1 MSFYLETRRNDSY
14 LWPEPLESMSQLLG
28 GGESMGLAP
37 KMPHLTMPDVLF
49 IALVMA
55 LPKGSRP
62 WGIVTWMA
70 VMFRM
75 SRPSV
80 YALSHR
86 THARLLAPEF
96 QEERLL
102 PSTTVTLSKEQLKR
116 IVLTAAFPGKVALR
130 PMQKLLAEA
139 FDQERSL
146 GWLSGLINEAGA
158 RAGQVLAQINLSPL
172 GIVIAARDETFW
184 HDHPILLVI
193 DPMSSVIMRAIVTS
207 DCQADTWGIVLLMCQ
222 DQGVTLGGLVED
234 MAKMYAKSQ
243 KEAGLELDVQK
254 DAWHI
259 EQDGGQVRKDLERL
273 AAAATKQVLKLE
285 KTLLKAW
292 DDILFEQEY
301 IPAVV
306 KEEQLCEQSTAFSN
320 WLGHLCDA
328 LEVVDWRSGE
338 IRDRETNAWLLEE
351 TLLTMEKIDQPRV
364 QSWVKTLRNHQPN
377 MLTYLDW
384 LAAALALY
392 RAELAQLIDCPVE
405 QTRFMRQVARCWRLK
420 QAQINNQS
428 QFNTAALSAQA
439 EMEAM
444 VADSPI
450 RQQMAQKLMNIL
462 DGAHRASSLIECI
475 NGLLK
480 QFLLNRRWCPDSES
494 LQHYL
499 NLFTLWHNMRVYERG
514 KRQGHSPYQ
523 LAGIDPGSDDWLDLL
538 GYTVA

>member
-1 MSFYLETRRNDSY
+1 MSFYLETRRSDSY
-14 LWPEPLESMSQLLG
+14 LWPEALESVSQLLG
-28 GGESMGLAP
+28 GGESTGLAP

-55 LPKGSRP
+55 LPRGYRP

-80 YALSHR
+80 YALSRR
-86 THARLLAPEF
+86 THARLLAPEV

-102 PSTTVTLSKEQLKR
+102 PSTTVTLSDERLKR
-116 IVLTAAFPGKVALR
+116 IVLTAAFPGKIALR
-130 PMQKLLAEA
+130 PMQKLLTEA
-139 FDQERSL
+139 CDEERSL
-146 GWLSGLINEAGA
+146 GWLSGLINEAGV
-158 RAGQVLAQINLSPL
+158 RAGQVLEQIDTSPP
-172 GIVIAARDETFW
+172 GTVIVVRDETFW

-193 DPMSSVIMRAIVTS
+193 DPMSSVILRAIVAP

-234 MAKMYAKSQ
+234 MAKMYPKSQ
-243 KEAGLELDVQK
+243 KEAGLKLDVQK
-254 DAWHI
+254 DVWHL
-259 EQDGGQVRKDLERL
+259 ERDGGQVRKDLERL
-273 AAAATKQVLKLE
+273 ALAATKQVLKLE

-292 DDILFEQEY
+292 DDALFEQKY
-301 IPAVV
+301 MPAVA
-306 KEEQLCEQSTAFSN
+306 KEERLYEQHAAFTN
-320 WLGHLCDA
+320 WFGHLCDA

-338 IRDRETNAWLLEE
+338 IRDRETNGWLLEE
-351 TLLTMEKIDQPRV
+351 TLLAMEKIDQPRV
-364 QSWVKTLRNHQPN
+364 QSWVKTLRRHQPN

-384 LAAALALY
+384 LAAALAPY
-392 RAELAQLIDCPVE
+392 RRELAQLIDCPVE
-405 QTRFMRQVARCWRLK
+405 QMRFMRQIARDWRLK

-428 QFNTAALSAQA
+428 QFNTAASSAQA
-439 EMEAM
+439 EMEALL
-444 VADSPI
+444 ADSPL
-450 RQQMAQKLMNIL
+450 RQQMAQKLMKIL

-480 QFLLNRRWCPDSES
+480 QFLLNRRWCPDPES
-494 LQHYL
+494 LQRYL

-514 KRQGHSPYQ
+514 KRQGQSPYQ

-538 GYTVA
+538 GYTAA

>member
-1 MSFYLETRRNDSY
+1 MSFYLEPRRNDSY

-37 KMPHLTMPDVLF
+37 KMPHLTLPDVLF
-49 IALVMA
+49 ISLVMA

-70 VMFRM
+70 VMFRI

-86 THARLLAPEF
+86 THARLLTPEI
-96 QEERLL
+96 QEERFL
-102 PSTTVTLSKEQLKR
+102 PSTTVTLSSEQLKR
-116 IVLTAAFPGKVALR
+116 FVLTAAFPGKIALR

-139 FDQERSL
+139 FDQERSV
-146 GWLSGLINEAGA
+146 GWLSGLINEAGV
-158 RAGQVLAQINLSPL
+158 RAGQVLEQINLSPL

-184 HDHPILLVI
+184 HDHPVFLVI
-193 DPMSSVIMRAIVTS
+193 DPMSSVIMRAIVAP

-222 DQGVTLGGLVED
+222 DQGVTFGGLVED
-234 MAKMYAKSQ
+234 MAKMYPKSQ

-259 EQDGGQVRKDLERL
+259 ERDGGQVRKDLERL
-273 AAAATKQVLKLE
+273 ALAATKQVLNLE
-285 KTLLKAW
+285 KTLLKTWNDA
-292 DDILFEQEY
+292 LFEQKY

-306 KEEQLCEQSTAFSN
+306 KEEQLYEQHAAFTN
-320 WLGHLCDA
+320 WFSHLCDA

-351 TLLTMEKIDQPRV
+351 TLLALEKIDQSRV
-364 QSWVKTLRNHQPN
+364 QSWVKTLRAHQPN

-384 LAAALALY
+384 LAAALAPY

-405 QTRFMRQVARCWRLK
+405 QMRFMRQVARCWRLK
-420 QAQINNQS
+420 QATINNQS
-428 QFNTAALSAQA
+428 QFNTAASSAQA
-439 EMEAM
+439 EVEALI
-444 VADSPI
+444 ADSPV
-450 RQQMAQKLMNIL
+450 RQQMAQKLLAIL

-480 QFLLNRRWCPDSES
+480 QSLLNRRWCPSLES

-514 KRQGHSPYQ
+514 KRQGQSPYQ
-523 LAGIDPGSDDWLDLL
+523 LAGIDPGSDDWLELL

>member
-1 MSFYLETRRNDSY
+1 MSFYLEPRRNDSY

-37 KMPHLTMPDVLF
+37 KMPHLTLPDVLF
-49 IALVMA
+49 ISLVMA

-70 VMFRM
+70 VMFRI

-86 THARLLAPEF
+86 THARLLTPEI
-96 QEERLL
+96 QEERFL
-102 PSTTVTLSKEQLKR
+102 PSTTVTLSSEQLKR
-116 IVLTAAFPGKVALR
+116 FVLTAAFPGKIALR

-139 FDQERSL
+139 FDQERSV
-146 GWLSGLINEAGA
+146 GWLSGLINEAGV
-158 RAGQVLAQINLSPL
+158 RAGQVLEQINLSPL

-184 HDHPILLVI
+184 HDHPVFLVI
-193 DPMSSVIMRAIVTS
+193 DPMSSVIMRAIVAP

-222 DQGVTLGGLVED
+222 DQGVTFGGLVED
-234 MAKMYAKSQ
+234 MAKMYPKSQ

-259 EQDGGQVRKDLERL
+259 ERDGGQVRKDLERL
-273 AAAATKQVLKLE
+273 ALAATKQVLNLE
-285 KTLLKAW
+285 KTLLKTWNDA
-292 DDILFEQEY
+292 LFEQKY

-306 KEEQLCEQSTAFSN
+306 KEEQLYEQHAAFTN
-320 WLGHLCDA
+320 WFSHLCDA

-351 TLLTMEKIDQPRV
+351 TLLALEKIDQSRV
-364 QSWVKTLRNHQPN
+364 QSWVKTLRAHQPN

-384 LAAALALY
+384 LAAALAPY
-392 RAELAQLIDCPVE
+392 QAELAQLIDCPVE
-405 QTRFMRQVARCWRLK
+405 QMRFMRQVARCWRLK
-420 QAQINNQS
+420 QATINNQS
-428 QFNTAALSAQA
+428 QFNTAASSAQA
-439 EMEAM
+439 EVEALI
-444 VADSPI
+444 ADSPV
-450 RQQMAQKLMNIL
+450 RQQMAQKLLAIL

-480 QFLLNRRWCPDSES
+480 QFLLNRRWCPSLES

-514 KRQGHSPYQ
+514 KRQGQSPYQ
-523 LAGIDPGSDDWLDLL
+523 LAGIDPGSDDWLELL

>member
-28 GGESMGLAP
+28 GGESMELAP
-37 KMPHLTMPDVLF
+37 KMPHLTLPDVLF

-96 QEERLL
+96 REERLL
-102 PSTTVTLSKEQLKR
+102 PSTTVTLSSEQLKR

-139 FDQERSL
+139 FDQERSV

-158 RAGQVLAQINLSPL
+158 RAGQVLEQINLSPL
-172 GIVIAARDETFW
+172 GIVIAVRDETFW

-193 DPMSSVIMRAIVTS
+193 DPISSVIIRAIVTP
-207 DCQADTWGIVLLMCQ
+207 DCQADTWGIVFLMCQ

-234 MAKMYAKSQ
+234 MAKMYPKSQ
-243 KEAGLELDVQK
+243 QEAGLEVDVQK
-254 DAWHI
+254 DVWHI
-259 EQDGGQVRKDLERL
+259 ERDGGQVRKDLHRL
-273 AAAATKQVLKLE
+273 AATATKQVLNLE

-292 DDILFEQEY
+292 DDVLFEKKY
-301 IPAVV
+301 IPAVA
-306 KEEQLCEQSTAFSN
+306 KEEQSYEQLGAFSN
-320 WLGHLCDA
+320 WLDHLCDA

-351 TLLTMEKIDQPRV
+351 TLLAMEEIDQPRV
-364 QSWVKTLRNHQPN
+364 QSWVKTLRRHMPN

-384 LAAALALY
+384 LGAALAPY
-392 RAELAQLIDCPVE
+392 RAELAQLIDSPVE
-405 QTRFMRQVARCWRLK
+405 QTHFMRQVARCWRLK
-420 QAQINNQS
+420 QAQINNHS
-428 QFNTAALSAQA
+428 QFNTAAAAAQA
-439 EMEAM
+439 EMDALL
-444 VADSPI
+444 VDSPV
-450 RQQMAQKLMNIL
+450 RQQMAQELTQIL
-462 DGAHRASSLIECI
+462 DGAHRASSLVECI
-475 NGLLK
+475 NGQIK
-480 QFLLNRRWCPDSES
+480 QFLLNRRWCPDLES
-494 LQHYL
+494 LQRYL

-514 KRQGHSPYQ
+514 KRQGQSPYQ
-523 LAGIDPGSDDWLDLL
+523 LAGIDPGCDDWLDLL
-538 GYTVA
+538 GYTAA

>member
-1 MSFYLETRRNDSY
+1 MSFYLEPRRNDSY

-37 KMPHLTMPDVLF
+37 KMPHLTLPDVLF
-49 IALVMA
+49 ISLVMA

-70 VMFRM
+70 VMFRI

-86 THARLLAPEF
+86 THARLLTPEI
-96 QEERLL
+96 QEERFL
-102 PSTTVTLSKEQLKR
+102 PSTTVTLSSEQLKR
-116 IVLTAAFPGKVALR
+116 FVLTAAFPGKIALR

-139 FDQERSL
+139 FDQERSV
-146 GWLSGLINEAGA
+146 GWLSGLINEAGV
-158 RAGQVLAQINLSPL
+158 RAGQVLEQINLSPL

-184 HDHPILLVI
+184 HDHPVFLVI
-193 DPMSSVIMRAIVTS
+193 DPMSSVIMRAIVAP

-222 DQGVTLGGLVED
+222 DQGVTFGGLVED
-234 MAKMYAKSQ
+234 MAKMYPKSQ

-259 EQDGGQVRKDLERL
+259 ERDGGQVRKDLERL
-273 AAAATKQVLKLE
+273 ALAATKQVLNLE
-285 KTLLKAW
+285 KTLLKTWNDA
-292 DDILFEQEY
+292 LFEQKY

-306 KEEQLCEQSTAFSN
+306 KEEQLYEQHAAFTN
-320 WLGHLCDA
+320 WFSHLCDA

-338 IRDRETNAWLLEE
+338 IHDRETNAWLLEE
-351 TLLTMEKIDQPRV
+351 TLLALEKIDQSRV
-364 QSWVKTLRNHQPN
+364 QSWVKTLRAHQPN

-384 LAAALALY
+384 LAAALAPY
-392 RAELAQLIDCPVE
+392 QAELAQLIDCPVE
-405 QTRFMRQVARCWRLK
+405 QMRFMRQVARCWRLK
-420 QAQINNQS
+420 QATINNQS
-428 QFNTAALSAQA
+428 QFNTAASSAQA
-439 EMEAM
+439 EVEALI
-444 VADSPI
+444 ADSPV
-450 RQQMAQKLMNIL
+450 RQQMAQKLLAIL

-480 QFLLNRRWCPDSES
+480 QFLLNRRWCPSLES

-514 KRQGHSPYQ
+514 KRQGQSPYQ
-523 LAGIDPGSDDWLDLL
+523 LAGIDPGSDDWLELL